1 MKRKN
6 LPAWQ
11 RVVVTVIESVPAS
24 KDGRDAWAKLNEEE
38 KSAVNGYLIE
48 HCGDEA
54 QAKLEETCAIAKPS
68 RLTEWLQLLLGI
80 GGAVAI
86 FVLWERVKALIS
98 WPELPLSVTWVL
110 EALLWLLL
118 IVSLFP
124 DEHWSRMRQ
133 LWDERA
139 NNEAGPAAVLAEM
152 HRVTQMTRWQVLDKG
167 NLWLRV
173 ILYGCFIAV
182 RICSLVA
189 FGS

>member
-11 RVVVTVIESVPAS
+11 QVVLTVIESVPAS

-38 KSAVNGYLIE
+38 KSAVNDYLIE
-48 HCGDEA
+48 HCGEEA
-54 QAKLEETCAIAKPS
+54 EAKLEETCAIARPS
-68 RLTEWLQLLLGI
+68 RLPEWLLLLLGF
-80 GGAVAI
+80 GACLAI
-86 FVLWERVKALIS
+86 IVLWERAKELIS
-98 WPELPLSVTWVL
+98 WPELSQPVTWVL
-110 EALLWLLL
+110 EALLWLWL

-124 DEHWSRMRQ
+124 DEHWGRMRQ
-133 LWDERA
+133 LWDDRA
-139 NNEAGPAAVLAEM
+139 DDEAGPAAVLAEM

-167 NLWLRV
+167 DLWLRA

-189 FGS
+189 FRS